1 MELVNREPPLR
12 LTIGEIAF
20 AVAQL
25 YSYEKAVKLVSTQF
39 EVDRVDDALLM
50 IQTSGQSLHAREL
63 ATQLVP
69 RVELAPPLVE
79 IGKVLGSSEWLL
91 RCTRTAPAGD
101 TESLLLHF
109 SASGVL
115 AHEVVSEHVQ
125 RLARLRDL
133 GALVGRAAE
142 LFQLSHVDGQLPS
155 LRLAKDVFDAI
166 WTSTDAAAIEA
177 LLGRGREPG
186 AAGLIRSGLAGD
198 LASPRWKGG
207 ISRTHYPRGGEHEVG
222 ACLYLA
228 AGQRTWLLV
237 PDSPVSVLVTEATRQ
252 RFADAAV
259 QAIERIPAGERVFG
273 KP

>member
-1 MELVNREPPLR
+1 MELVSQEQPLR

-39 EVDRVDDALLM
+39 EVERIDDALLM

-69 RVELAPPLVE
+69 RVELTPPLAA

-91 RCTRTAPAGD
+91 RCSRTAPGGD
-101 TESLLLHF
+101 TDSLLLHL

-125 RLARLRDL
+125 RLVRLRDP
-133 GALVGRAAE
+133 GALLGRAAA
-142 LFQLSHVDGQLPS
+142 LFQLSHTESQLPS
-155 LRLAKDVFDAI
+155 LRLAKGTFDAI
-166 WTSTDAAAIEA
+166 WTSSDAAAVEAQLIET
-177 LLGRGREPG
+177 RSPG
-186 AAGLIRSGLAGD
+186 APGLVRAGLASD

-207 ISRTHYPRGGEHEVG
+207 MSKTHYPRGGEVDVG

-228 AGQRTWLLV
+228 AGERTWLIV

-252 RFADAAV
+252 RFADAAMQV
-259 QAIERIPAGERVFG
+259 IERVPAGERVFS
-273 KP
+273 